1 MTSLASGL
9 DQKGRRGGKGK
20 KKGGRRGRE
29 GGRGREG
36 SRGEGG
42 EEGGKGVLSESVF
55 SLLEKEVT
63 SGESLLL
70 GDLEVTV

>member
-29 GGRGREG
+29 GG
-36 SRGEGG
+36 RGEGG